1 MMANNI
7 ITLANIASQ
16 QNQTIK
22 KYNVVQDWATFL
34 MLIYEQMSNKKVV
47 VNKWVKNQNN
57 IRIIYM
63 MKY

>member
-47 VNKWVKNQNN
+47 
-57 IRIIYM
+57 IL
-63 MKY
+63 